1 MQRSCTAVVPTVDG
15 TSHLKQQRR
24 GCDMVELGSEVKG
37 IVTGIISSRGD
48 VLDLGERVNV
58 TVFGSRERR
67 ERRRKELAR
76 TASWFFRH
84 FRPDPAQFVDSD
96 RTLW

>member
-1 MQRSCTAVVPTVDG
+1 MQRSCTAVAATVDG
-15 TSHLKQQRR
+15 TSHLQQQRR
-24 GCDMVELGSEVKG
+24 GCDVVELSSEVEG
-37 IVTGIISSRGD
+37 IVPSIIASRGD

-84 FRPDPAQFVDSD
+84 FRPDPAQLVDSD
-96 RTLW
+96 RTVR